1 MKLVPTAVAGAFVVE
16 IEPHQDERGLFARTF
31 CAEVFAA
38 HGLPEHYP
46 QCSISVNTARGTLRG
61 LHYQADP
68 QPEAKLVRVTRGV
81 VFDVAVDLRP
91 MSPSYLRWASV
102 ELSAERRNA
111 FAIPA
116 GCAHGFLTLQDDCE
130 LFYQLSSAYVPD
142 LARGLRWDDP
152 AFSIEWPFAPAVIS
166 ARDAAC
172 PSFKHETVSR

>member
-1 MKLVPTAVAGAFVVE
+1 MKLVPTAITGAFIVE
-16 IEPHQDERGLFARTF
+16 IEPQQDERGLFARTF
-31 CAEVFAA
+31 CAKVFAG
-38 HGLPEHYP
+38 HGLPEYYP
-46 QCSISVNTARGTLRG
+46 QCSISANPMRGTLRG

-68 QPEAKLVRVTRGV
+68 QPEAKLVRVTRGT

-91 MSPSYLRWASV
+91 TSPSYLRWASV
-102 ELSAERRNA
+102 ELSASRRNA

-130 LFYQLSSAYVPD
+130 LFYQLSSPYAPS

-152 AFSIEWPFAPAVIS
+152 LFAIEWPFAPQVIS

-172 PSFKHETVSR
+172 PSFNREMVS

>member
-1 MKLVPTAVAGAFVVE
+1 MRLVPTAIAGAFIVE
-16 IEPHQDERGLFARTF
+16 IEPQQDERGLFARTF

-46 QCSISVNTARGTLRG
+46 QCSISVNPARGTLRG
-61 LHYQADP
+61 MHYQAEP
-68 QPEAKLVRVTRGV
+68 QPEAKLVRVTRGA

-111 FAIPA
+111 FAIPV

-130 LFYQLSSAYVPD
+130 LIYQLSSAYVPD
-142 LARGLRWDDP
+142 LARGLRWNDP
-152 AFSIEWPFAPAVIS
+152 VFAIDWPFAPKVIS

-172 PSFKHETVSR
+172 PSFNQEMVRQ